1 VPYSVMF
8 PLILLFCLI
17 GAYSL
22 ENSHEEIIMMIF
34 FGVLGYLMRK
44 FKYEAA
50 PLVFALVLS
59 SLIENALRQSLLMSH
74 GSFAIFFTRPIALVF
89 MIIGITLFLLPMI
102 PFIRRKRFS
111 EDEF

>member
-1 VPYSVMF
+1 MF

-22 ENSHEEIIMMIF
+22 ENSYEEIIIMII
-34 FGVLGYLMRK
+34 FGALGYLMRK

-59 SLIENALRQSLLMSH
+59 GLIENALRQSLLMSH
-74 GSFAIFFTRPIALVF
+74 GSFGIFFTRPIASVF
-89 MIIGITLFLLPMI
+89 MIIGIVLFLLPML
-102 PFIRRKRFS
+102 PFIKRRRFS